1 MRVMNSC
8 QSRAYL
14 ETGSAHEPSAQA
26 EPDAGVNEA
35 VAYLYLNG
43 EMRRVGTYG
52 STSSPAAHKD
62 DTFFSGT
69 GVLTV
74 LYDVSG
80 TLIKVR

>member
-1 MRVMNSC
+1 M
-8 QSRAYL
+8 
-14 ETGSAHEPSAQA
+14 
-26 EPDAGVNEA
+26 NEA

-52 STSSPAAHKD
+52 STSSPAAHKN

-74 LYDVSG
+74 LYDKSG